1 MKGSGLTA
9 HDSVIPAS
17 LGALWPSGIM
27 KLQLILDVIIRLQ
40 GGVPDSS
47 CGSRSRA
54 LYGA

>member
-27 KLQLILDVIIRLQ
+27 KLLLTLDVIIRLPR
-40 GGVPDSS
+40 GVPDSS
-47 CGSRSRA
+47 RGSQRQA
-54 LYGA
+54 LYDA